1 MATQVSSITVKG
13 KVGNIVGMTNRT
25 GTQGGNP
32 TARIYVIPKNPR
44 TREQMLQRML
54 FATATQTAAR
64 LFPLINHSF
73 EGTEFGEK
81 SRQKF
86 ISENLAALRAVAKAA
101 SPVLGN
107 DFQFALKGISSLW
120 GGSWKVSKGSLPA
133 YTPHFLGTLYD
144 GGGKF
149 ADAAL
154 DCLLFENTTTDP
166 GIIQPLREPTL
177 IEFENM
183 YGIGPGMQL
192 TLACIRLAGT
202 EQYSYQDDDGYHDGV
217 YQVLDLQVRR
227 IRRNNTPLE
236 TADKSTSIHDL
247 TDALQLK
254 YFTEFDADFASA
266 LQLFETGIAN
276 APGLWKIAQAFG
288 YTYTWD
294 DDIDKWLNDL
304 NAAFITAIKSDYNN
318 EKPKRSSQSF
328 IPLLQADGSL
338 SPNSN
343 EALRTWLANGGV
355 TVGAQYLDGGG
366 WGGVINHDY

>member
-13 KVGNIVGMTNRT
+13 KMGNIVGMTNRT

-86 ISENLAALRAVAKAA
+86 ISENIAALRAVAKAVG
-101 SPVLGN
+101 PVQGN

-120 GGSWKVSKGSLPA
+120 GGNWKVSKGSLPA
-133 YTPHFLGTLYD
+133 YTPRFLGTLAD
-144 GGGKF
+144 GEGSMP
-149 ADAAL
+149 AALL
-154 DCLLFENTTTDP
+154 DCLLFDNTYSLQGNIPTVNDP
-166 GIIQPLREPTL
+166 VLDD
-177 IEFENM
+177 FENL

-192 TLACIRLAGT
+192 TLACIRVAGT

-236 TADKSTSIHDL
+236 TADRSANMTNL
-247 TDALQLK
+247 TDALQQK
-254 YFTEFDADFASA
+254 YFTEFDADLASA
-266 LQLFETGIAN
+266 LIKFDVGVTQV
-276 APGLWKIAQAFG
+276 PGLWKIAQAFG

-294 DDIDKWLNDL
+294 DEIDRWFNDL
-304 NAAFITAIKSDYNN
+304 NAAFIVPIKSDYNN

-328 IPLLQADGSL
+328 IQLIMSDGSL
-338 SPNSN
+338 SPNSG